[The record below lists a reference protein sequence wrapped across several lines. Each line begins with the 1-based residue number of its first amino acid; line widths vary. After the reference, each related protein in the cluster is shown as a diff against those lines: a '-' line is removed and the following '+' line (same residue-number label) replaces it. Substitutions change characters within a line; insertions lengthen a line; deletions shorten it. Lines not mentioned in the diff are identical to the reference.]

1 VRALEQVGDPRA
13 SDAQLMTWARTRGYV
28 VFTHDMDF
36 GALLAATRAR
46 GPSVLQVRVNDTM
59 PSSAGAD
66 VVRVLHFRREALER
80 GALVTIDKAHSRV
93 RVLPITAGPEPGEP
107 AWRRS
112 YRPLPFGASIACSST
127 RGPGRRG
134 RGD

>member
-66 VVRVLHFRREALER
+66 VVR
-80 GALVTIDKAHSRV
+80 D
-93 RVLPITAGPEPGEP
+93 
-107 AWRRS
+107 
-112 YRPLPFGASIACSST
+112 
-127 RGPGRRG
+127 
-134 RGD
+134 D